1 MSILFAK
8 HAKHASLA
16 SSTSLASLAKHA
28 STGFA
33 AGEIRVFGEA

>member
-1 MSILFAK
+1 MSILF
-8 HAKHASLA
+8 ASLA
-16 SSTSLASLAKHA
+16 SSTSLASLASLAKHA

>member
-1 MSILFAK
+1 MSILF
-8 HAKHASLA
+8 ASLA
-16 SSTSLASLAKHA
+16 SSTSLASLA